1 MQPLSTHLVLVSAPD
16 YDSACSQVRDFFD
29 ATPLVRYDR
38 IDIREEKSY
47 RGTDESF
54 NQTLR
59 RGIAANHATLQR
71 FIGEFEKTGF
81 RDIGDLEQVECGY
94 PSKLLHII
102 THFLDGFIGI
112 DSTFYNLIDDSHWLP
127 EDTAEA
133 LAATPEHY
141 FVIQL
146 DCFSQTPDKVSL
158 VQA

>member
-1 MQPLSTHLVLVSAPD
+1 MQPLSNHLVLVSAPE

-29 ATPLVRYDR
+29 NTLLVRYDR
-38 IDIREEKSY
+38 IDIRPQESF
-47 RGTDESF
+47 RGTEDSF
-54 NQTLR
+54 DRALR
-59 RGIAANHATLQR
+59 KGVAANRSTLQR

-81 RDIGDLEQVECGY
+81 RDIGDLKRVECGY

-112 DSTFYNLIDDSHWLP
+112 DSKFYNLIDDSHWLP

-133 LAATPEHY
+133 IATAPEHY

-146 DCFSQTPDKVSL
+146 DCFSETPDKVSL